1 LLVKEIKRIT
11 GEKKKKKEEI
21 EVKEVENEIIADDVD
36 KIEIE
41 KNRTAKSISKLKTLL
56 SI

>member
-1 LLVKEIKRIT
+1 MLVKEIKRIT